1 MPQAKSVRE
10 WLLQF
15 DGQATLATPLHT
27 LAPPLTHPCTSYT
40 LHTALQAEKLATH
53 LHPFTPYTPLHPF
66 PPPSQAE
73 KLVIPAM
80 RRAMASGDGGGKKH
94 AVGSGAYKSLV

>member
-1 MPQAKSVRE
+1 M
-10 WLLQF
+10 
-15 DGQATLATPLHT
+15 HT
-27 LAPPLTHPCTSYT
+27 LTHPCTSYT

-53 LHPFTPYTPLHPF
+53 LHPFTPYTPL
-66 PPPSQAE
+66 QAE